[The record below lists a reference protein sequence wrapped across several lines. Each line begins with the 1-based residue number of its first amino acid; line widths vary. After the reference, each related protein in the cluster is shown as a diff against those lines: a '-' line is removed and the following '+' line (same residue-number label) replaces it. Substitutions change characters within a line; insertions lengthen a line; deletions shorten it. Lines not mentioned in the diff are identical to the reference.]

1 MGSKEIASVPIM
13 ATRANLSVAT
23 SRLNV
28 LMESFHERIEQKNF
42 NLVEQH
48 EKDVLTQV
56 ATVED
61 LTYSMIANAG
71 QSKDVNLVPKLT
83 IFCTESDELRAKA
96 LEL

>member
-1 MGSKEIASVPIM
+1 
-13 ATRANLSVAT
+13 
-23 SRLNV
+23 
-28 LMESFHERIEQKNF
+28 MESFHERIEQKSF

-71 QSKDVNLVPKLT
+71 QSKDVNLVPELT

-96 LEL
+96 LELREMRM